1 MANVSKHAKTLT
13 TLKYV
18 VVCLGAIISLFPIY
32 VMIATSFKIRADAFS
47 IPPKWFFTPTLK
59 NYTHVLFSQNFFRY
73 FVNSL
78 IVALAATLLSVMLGA
93 LAGYALARFKFMGKG
108 IIVMSTLLL
117 RMVAP
122 VILVIPI
129 YILWSKIGLVNSRTG
144 LIITYVALNLPFNIW
159 VLRTFIA
166 EIPIE
171 LEEAALIDGCGET
184 TIFLRIILPL
194 IAPGLAVA
202 GIFTFRIAWNEF
214 ILSLVLT
221 NRYTRTLP
229 VAVSLYLT
237 DHGIE
242 WGQITAIATII
253 AIPAFIF
260 TFTAAKSLIMGLT
273 AGAVKG

>member
-1 MANVSKHAKTLT
+1 MANVSKHAKILT

-32 VMIATSFKIRADAFS
+32 VMIVTSFKIRADAFS

-108 IIVMSTLLL
+108 VIVMSTLLL

-184 TIFLRIILPL
+184 TIFFRIILPL